1 MQIILKMRIYTY
13 FLCFSLLLPIVSHA
27 QTLEERKNIATF
39 SNRQANSELSKILK
53 KEDLERK
60 IRLQNF
66 INQNP
71 SFPITKRVG
80 TIGLEELLDVLP
92 NGEKIFARTTNAG
105 AATTARATALYNGGS
120 LGINIQGQNMTA
132 GVWDGGNARNT
143 HQEFMVGGNSKITL
157 GDGTNF
163 QPHPTHV
170 AGTIAAQ
177 GIFPDVRGIAFNSS
191 ILSYDWDSDLAEMLD
206 QASSGLL
213 VSNHSYGTG
222 SLSSLWFYGAYD
234 SRARE
239 MDNICY
245 NNPYYLPVIA
255 AGNDRNKTTA
265 PGSVQINTKEG
276 YDMIF
281 GHANAKNIITVAA
294 VNQVSP
300 YIDPS
305 SVVMSPFSSWGP
317 SDDGRI
323 KPDIS
328 MKGVNVLSTVSS
340 SDTALGYMSGTSM
353 ASPGVTGVVLLLQQY
368 HNQLYSSFMKSAT
381 VKGLILHTADEA
393 GFAIGPDYAFGWGLI
408 NAQKGAIAIRD
419 KNSTT
424 SNKSVIEE
432 LTLNN
437 AATYTKTITASG
449 TTPLKISISWTDP
462 ATLITNI
469 NTGTVDPTTKY
480 LVNDLDIKVSK
491 NGIDYFPWKLQGMSN
506 TSGVAT
512 NTGTNNSDNFE
523 RVDIDNP
530 SGTYTIT
537 VTHKGTLSGGS
548 QNFSL
553 IATSDNLA
561 TLSTN
566 EAIKANDSN
575 VNFYPNPAKN
585 YIQIN
590 ENEKD
595 LLINIYDV
603 SGKLVLTSKL
613 VDKRISISRLIKG
626 NYIANFINK
635 KGEIKSFKFI
645 KE

>member
-1 MQIILKMRIYTY
+1 MRISTY

-255 AGNDRNKTTA
+255 AGNDRDNTTA

-300 YIDPS
+300 YIDSS

-328 MKGVNVLSTVSS
+328 MKGVNVLSTISS

-393 GFAIGPDYAFGWGLI
+393 GLTIGPDYSFGWGLI

-462 ATLITNI
+462 AALITNI

-512 NTGTNNSDNFE
+512 NTGTNNVDNFE

-561 TLSTN
+561 TLSTS

-590 ENEKD
+590 EKDKD

-613 VDKRISISRLIKG
+613 VDNRISISRLIKG